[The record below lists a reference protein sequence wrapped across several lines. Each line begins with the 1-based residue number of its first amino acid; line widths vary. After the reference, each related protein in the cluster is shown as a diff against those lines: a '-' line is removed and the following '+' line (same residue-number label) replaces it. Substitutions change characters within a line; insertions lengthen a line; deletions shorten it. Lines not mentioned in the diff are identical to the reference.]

1 VSAAYPH
8 RLAASLARD
17 CARAK
22 ADGLD
27 LTAQRMI
34 VTEVQRA
41 AGDAVLVALVDQRNV
56 AVAFTRAV
64 LRLLPL
70 CAMSNGR
77 GRGRFC
83 AGEAPELWCSTCRA
97 RHVLDYCSE
106 SED

>member
-1 VSAAYPH
+1 MSAAYPH
-8 RLAASLARD
+8 RLAASLARN

-22 ADGLD
+22 ADGLG
-27 LTAQRMI
+27 LTTQRMI
-34 VTEVQRA
+34 VTETQRA
-41 AGDAVLVALVDQRNV
+41 QGDAVLVALVDQRNV

-83 AGEAPELWCSTCRA
+83 GGDVPELWCSTCRA
-97 RHVLDYCSE
+97 RHVLDYCAE
-106 SED
+106 NED